1 MLLTSQLEGSG
12 DRSKSIK
19 TALEL
24 GTYALT
30 WSSVMRAID
39 FGHHPL
45 SPIAYVHTYV
55 PERVISF
62 PSWYRS
68 TLTVHATAQKPLLH
82 YVQYT
87 PALEEGAK

>member
-45 SPIAYVHTYV
+45 SPIAYVHTYLNGSSLFLAGI
-55 PERVISF
+55 EA
-62 PSWYRS
+62 PSPLMLQS
-68 TLTVHATAQKPLLH
+68 EAPATLCTVCTCL
-82 YVQYT
+82 
-87 PALEEGAK
+87 